1 MPLLTMLLVAAFN
14 SVLSSAATAQVP
26 ITLGQSVV
34 DLHGPWKFHT
44 GDAAIWA
51 DASFDDSTWES
62 VDLTAPPGAHD
73 GDVGLTGYV
82 PGWGAR
88 GHRGY
93 SGYAWYRMRVTIA
106 APTEDALALSGP
118 AAVDSAYQ
126 VFVNGRLL
134 GGCGQFAGKTPTVFS
149 IQPRVFAIPR
159 GQATST
165 VIAFRVWM
173 GPWDLEDP
181 SAGGIHIAPALGE
194 AVSIDT
200 RYQLQWLE
208 TVRGYIVEVVEAIV
222 FVLLAIMVCTLRAFD
237 RSKPGYDWLCAGLV
251 LTALYR
257 ANQAIFFW
265 GQFETVHTT
274 EMISIVLLLPLC
286 LGAWTFAWRAWFH
299 LGDTEW
305 MPITVGTLTLLYMG
319 AQFFTGSWFYGVL
332 SHPLVALSQF
342 IVTWTRVLFVL
353 LTGIILYQAIRKHGR
368 AAWLELAALI
378 LISIGLFARELS
390 VLGIRSIWFP
400 YGTGVSRTQFSYA
413 AFDAVLFVLL
423 LRRFLFLAHSRR
435 TGDSC

>member
-51 DASFDDSTWES
+51 DPSFDDSTWES

-265 GQFETVHTT
+265 GQFETVHTI

-286 LGAWTFAWRAWFH
+286 LGAWTLAWRAWFH

-319 AQFFTGSWFYGVL
+319 AQFLTGSWFYGVL

>member
-222 FVLLAIMVCTLRAFD
+222 FLLLAIMVCTLRAFD

-265 GQFETVHTT
+265 GQFETVHTI

-286 LGAWTFAWRAWFH
+286 LGAWTLAWRAWFH

-319 AQFFTGSWFYGVL
+319 AQFLTGSWFYGVL
-332 SHPLVALSQF
+332 SHPLVAVSQF
-342 IVTWTRVLFVL
+342 IVTGTRVLFVL